1 MSILTHTREK
11 YSVLCICIKY
21 FIKTLYYIYDF
32 VRVNIRIFLVSL
44 SYLISTPYFFNSP
57 MTSKSSNIALVCT
70 LSKISVASF
79 PAKSKIDCGP
89 AGCSSKK
96 SVKS

>member
-1 MSILTHTREK
+1 MK
-11 YSVLCICIKY
+11 YDLQPGKFQCP
-21 FIKTLYYIYDF
+21 LYA
-32 VRVNIRIFLVSL
+32 
-44 SYLISTPYFFNSP
+44 STPI
-57 MTSKSSNIALVCT
+57 TSKSSNIPLVCT
-70 LSKISVASF
+70 LSKTSVASF